1 MVNTPRRQPERAP
14 LAPTQSSPTLTRQLT
29 ATAVM
34 TLLATGCGPEL
45 IIEPHSMGYT
55 VTATEGTSTLT
66 IDDVPAESLNHLK
79 IAWNWDELLE
89 AAHQID
95 IEGDYTKTTIE
106 GRIESCPDVRYKR
119 GSLHQ
124 PKWGLL
130 KLEEGIWD
138 PADAEHATSYQT
150 WEMFA
155 KTGHVRL
162 RVESAPEG
170 GAYIHN
176 GPACAGP
183 PPEHFNEWIFHEP
196 ECPES

>member
-106 GRIESCPDVRYKR
+106 GRIESCLTSAINEDPYTNQNGDFSNSKKAF
-119 GSLHQ
+119 GTPQTQSTQ
-124 PKWGLL
+124 PVTKHGKCSP
-130 KLEEGIWD
+130 KLD
-138 PADAEHATSYQT
+138 TSDL
-150 WEMFA
+150 E
-155 KTGHVRL
+155 
-162 RVESAPEG
+162 
-170 GAYIHN
+170 
-176 GPACAGP
+176 
-183 PPEHFNEWIFHEP
+183 
-196 ECPES
+196 